1 MLGRMPTDAEKE
13 EAKLDDALNMD
24 AVELEDPADKG
35 KKEGMI
41 GGILGGIGR
50 GIGSLGRGIGKLGKG
65 IGGAIKGVLTGIAH
79 GIMAFAN
86 PLVLVGA
93 IAMGLAIGAI
103 LITLGAVSKILKAMN
118 VDFTPLRSLFE
129 SFTPILESLG
139 IAFGNVV
146 RPFTEL
152 LEVVLVALID
162 KLDMIQPL
170 ILGLASAFSG
180 ILKILQP
187 IVIEVVKFLT
197 VAAPFIAEIIDNMFK
212 FGTTLLNTISTALTT
227 IKDLILGTIEGV
239 VGGIERFA
247 ALDGSNLMSV
257 GAGMLSISAGL
268 AAFGVGGALAG
279 VGGAIGELFGGDPIE
294 KFKRFG
300 EIAEPLEKAGMGA
313 FALGQGIKA
322 LASVNLNKLGKQI
335 GPFVDA
341 IKTPLQ
347 ELSEIEFSTAQAN
360 VITEL
365 LATLGAEGKDAL
377 ASAKAQAGA
386 VVNQQV
392 NNNMAQST
400 TSPVFP
406 RTKTI
411 DSPPEMWASRA
422 DF

>member
-1 MLGRMPTDAEKE
+1 
-13 EAKLDDALNMD
+13 
-24 AVELEDPADKG
+24 
-35 KKEGMI
+35 
-41 GGILGGIGR
+41 
-50 GIGSLGRGIGKLGKG
+50 
-65 IGGAIKGVLTGIAH
+65 LTGIAH

-93 IAMGLAIGAI
+93 VMIGTVIGVLITMMGVISELLGKMNFDWGPLTEFFEALIPPIKSAASAIMSVLGPAFVYIGEAISNFLVRIAENSGGLTGLLDVIMTGVQGILEWLQPLLKEFISQIPPFVEQVVGLIDILGGVATKILDVIGGAI
-103 LITLGAVSKILKAMN
+103 TDV
-118 VDFTPLRSLFE
+118 
-129 SFTPILESLG
+129 
-139 IAFGNVV
+139 
-146 RPFTEL
+146 
-152 LEVVLVALID
+152 
-162 KLDMIQPL
+162 
-170 ILGLASAFSG
+170 
-180 ILKILQP
+180 
-187 IVIEVVKFLT
+187 
-197 VAAPFIAEIIDNMFK
+197 
-212 FGTTLLNTISTALTT
+212 
-227 IKDLILGTIEGV
+227 KDLVLGVIEGV

-247 ALDGSNLMSV
+247 ALDGSNLKSV
-257 GAGMLSISAGL
+257 GAGMLAISGGL

-279 VGGAIGELFGGDPIE
+279 VGGAIGEFFGGDPIE

-341 IKTPLQ
+341 IKNPLQ